1 MCGIAGFATNR
12 TEGLSPDMLR
22 IARDGLAHRGPDDF
36 GFFCMRGGD
45 RRLTRDVREFLP
57 GTRRLLVHR
66 RLSIL
71 DLSAAGWQPMATDD
85 GRYLLT
91 FNGEIYN
98 YVELRGELEKQGYH
112 FVSQS
117 DTEVLL
123 KGYVAWG
130 PEVLDRLIG
139 MFAFAILD
147 TQNEE
152 LFLARDFFGIKP
164 LYYATT
170 ADCFGFASDLGVL
183 TEAMGLPRRPDPEN
197 LYLFMRFGITDH
209 GNRTLFEA
217 VRQLPSAHWLNVN
230 LRTMSQSGPV
240 RYWRPDLERSRD
252 VSYDQATASVREIF
266 LENIRLHMRSDV
278 PIGVALS
285 GGLDSSA
292 ILMSMRHVAGRTQ
305 RLIAFSFV
313 PDDPKLSEEKWIDL
327 VSAASGAEVHKVHV
341 SPSDIVAEFE
351 DLTATHCLPTGSSS
365 VLAQRFVF
373 RRAQELGIKV
383 MLDGQGGDELFAGYQ
398 HFLGAPLASYLQ
410 CGNVVRAWNYL
421 RDACRLNRV
430 SRSFLLALAAD
441 NMLPAC
447 LRGCVRRIGHREFVP
462 GWMDADWFRARG
474 VAGGPAR
481 PGYRREAL
489 RNQLLAHVEGAGLA
503 HLLRY
508 EDRNSM
514 AFSIESRVPFLT
526 PTLASYALALPQSYL
541 ISPKG
546 ETKAVFRSAMRGIVP
561 DEVISRHD
569 KIGFE
574 PPERAWLGHL
584 NKWVCDSLASDYAAS
599 MRPLRAKAAAIEW
612 KNVLRGRRRFDSR
625 VWRWM
630 SVLNWGQHFG
640 IDFT

>member
-351 DLTATHCLPTGSSS
+351 DLTATHCLPISQAPSGRVTLHARSLTSS
-365 VLAQRFVF
+365 VSIPPQPAVVSATSAKHLVTYT
-373 RRAQELGIKV
+373 RRASRMRDLRASRVTIA
-383 MLDGQGGDELFAGYQ
+383 DRGQVTKAPSSDGGDRQ
-398 HFLGAPLASYLQ
+398 HTHRY
-410 CGNVVRAWNYL
+410 
-421 RDACRLNRV
+421 RL
-430 SRSFLLALAAD
+430 SWAQALAKVFEIDLA
-441 NMLPAC
+441 A
-447 LRGCVRRIGHREFVP
+447 VVAGHR
-462 GWMDADWFRARG
+462 A
-474 VAGGPAR
+474 
-481 PGYRREAL
+481 
-489 RNQLLAHVEGAGLA
+489 
-503 HLLRY
+503 
-508 EDRNSM
+508 
-514 AFSIESRVPFLT
+514 
-526 PTLASYALALPQSYL
+526 
-541 ISPKG
+541 
-546 ETKAVFRSAMRGIVP
+546 
-561 DEVISRHD
+561 
-569 KIGFE
+569 
-574 PPERAWLGHL
+574 
-584 NKWVCDSLASDYAAS
+584 
-599 MRPLRAKAAAIEW
+599 
-612 KNVLRGRRRFDSR
+612 
-625 VWRWM
+625 
-630 SVLNWGQHFG
+630 
-640 IDFT
+640 